1 MTVLTHNQAFV
12 VDKNLGAKLELQA
25 GDLPQVNADGAPV
38 VELTQE
44 QKYLFD
50 SLGWLLLPG
59 VLDADEI
66 EEMRDFALRLHR
78 DPESLP
84 ESERSCLAGPLQKL
98 TDHPV
103 VVGLLN
109 EFVAFPH
116 LSSATCYGFR
126 MEGSGLRQRSAKAG
140 EQGEFSP
147 HNGNGMF
154 RFPMDSH
161 FYQCFPGKAFSG
173 LTRVVWELTPVQQG
187 KGGTL
192 LVTGSHKAAHTTP
205 ESIGDPDSPLW
216 TTYECPAGSVLF
228 FTEALT
234 HSTAAW
240 TNEEND
246 RLAIFNL
253 YNTVGS
259 KWSRFEPHP
268 ELLAAMPEMRQT
280 LFREV
285 CCAGNLPG
293 ARYHGQ
299 NQRDRV
305 FEESG

>member
-1 MTVLTHNQAFV
+1 MTVLSNNTAFV

-25 GDLPQVNADGAPV
+25 GTLPETNADGLPV

-50 SLGWLLLPG
+50 ALGWLLVPG
-59 VLDADEI
+59 VLDAGEI
-66 EEMRDFALRLHR
+66 EEMRDYALHVQ
-78 DPESLP
+78 DAPESLP
-84 ESERSCLAGPLQKL
+84 ESERSYLAGPLQKL
-98 TDHPV
+98 ADHPV
-103 VVGLLN
+103 VVGLMN

-116 LSSATCYGFR
+116 LSSSECYGFR
-126 MEGSGLRQRSAKAG
+126 MEGCGVRCRSAEPGK
-140 EQGEFSP
+140 QGDFNP

-154 RFPMDSH
+154 RFPVDSH

-173 LTRVVWELTPVQQG
+173 LTRVVWELTPVKKGQ
-187 KGGTL
+187 GGTL
-192 LVTGSHKAAHTTP
+192 LVTGSHKAAHTAP
-205 ESIGDPDSPLW
+205 ESIQDPNSPLW

-234 HSTAAW
+234 HSTAPW

-246 RLAIFNL
+246 RVAIFSL

-268 ELLAAMPEMRQT
+268 ELLACMPPMRQT

-285 CCAGNLPG
+285 CCASNLPG
-293 ARYHGQ
+293 AHYHGQ
-299 NQRDRV
+299 NQRDIK
-305 FEESG
+305 FD